1 MKRSIMLGMI
11 CTLVFGVL
19 SAGESNAGCANCPT
33 GKVASGQSDQARTFQ
48 RNTMDLRQEMMNKR
62 FELQRENLQAVPDST
77 KMTALNSD
85 ISALQA
91 KIHAERLKSGL
102 ECKNDGDCGQMMD
115 CGCGKKAG
123 KGNCNIPVGK

>member
-1 MKRSIMLGMI
+1 MKSILLGMI
-11 CTLVFGVL
+11 CTLIFGVL
-19 SAGESNAGCANCPT
+19 SAGESDAGCANCPT
-33 GKVASGQSDQARTFQ
+33 GNVLSGQSNKERTFQ
-48 RNTMDLRQEMMNKR
+48 RITMDMRQEMMNKR

-91 KIHAERLKSGL
+91 RIQAERLRSGL
-102 ECKNDGDCGQMMD
+102 ECKRDGECGQMME

-123 KGNCNIPVGK
+123 KGNCNNPGGK